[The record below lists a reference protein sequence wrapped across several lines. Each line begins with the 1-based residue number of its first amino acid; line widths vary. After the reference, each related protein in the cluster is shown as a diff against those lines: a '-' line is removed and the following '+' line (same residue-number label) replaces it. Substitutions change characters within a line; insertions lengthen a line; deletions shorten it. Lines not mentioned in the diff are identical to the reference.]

1 MRRAGAGLSS
11 QHQEAFDGAMDLL
24 LYLRQQAKDRK
35 EWTVSDEIRD
45 RLTALGFV
53 IKDTKDGAEW
63 SI

>member
-1 MRRAGAGLSS
+1 
-11 QHQEAFDGAMDLL
+11 MDLL
-24 LYLRQQAKDRK
+24 LDLRQQAKDRK